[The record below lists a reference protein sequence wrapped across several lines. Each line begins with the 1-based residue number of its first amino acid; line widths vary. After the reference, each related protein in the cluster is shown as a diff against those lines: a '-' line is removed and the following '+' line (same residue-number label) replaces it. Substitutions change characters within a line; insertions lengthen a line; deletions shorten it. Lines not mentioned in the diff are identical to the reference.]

1 MPKLCIELDDRDY
14 QTLRLAAVISD
25 SQSLKAWATRK
36 LLATARQIVTE
47 YKDQTL
53 HPDVTETSGI
63 DGDGP

>member
-14 QTLRLAAVISD
+14 QVLKLAAVISD

-47 YKDQTL
+47 YKDQDAD
-53 HPDVTETSGI
+53 PTEGEGGGT
-63 DGDGP
+63 